1 MDIPTPDTEPL
12 EFTSV
17 AQGDDGPQ
25 EAVAT
30 VLRDQSAFAD
40 FFQGEPPA
48 GQQPVD
54 WDTEVVTVVALG
66 HRRGGARVTIEE
78 IRLFTHGIR
87 GGTADVHYLEVEDE
101 LGGAT
106 VTCPFHAVRSS
117 RFGHAFFY
125 RAGNAD
131 VPAGL
136 FQNWRGPIRVE
147 DDGVGIYIPREG
159 APVSRSVAGFSVE
172 EDGTFVAI
180 HDAPGD
186 GPVPVAGRWQPTPDG
201 LAVELVDGRAFTL
214 QVLSVDSHELRARR
228 EKSPTS

>member
-17 AQGDDGPQ
+17 AQGDDGPL

-30 VLRDQSAFAD
+30 VLRDQPAFLD
-40 FFQGEPPA
+40 FFQGEPPT
-48 GQQPVD
+48 GQPVD

-66 HRRGGARVTIEE
+66 QRRGGARVTNEE

-136 FQNWRGPIRVE
+136 FQNWRGPIRME
-147 DDGVGIYIPREG
+147 DDGVGVYIPREG

-201 LAVELVDGRAFTL
+201 LAVELVDGRAFIL
-214 QVLSVDSHELRARR
+214 QVLSVDGHELRALRV